1 MNALLPLFLRLED
14 RRVLV
19 VGAGTVAARKIE
31 ALVAVGA
38 RVEVVAPSV
47 NAEVEAM
54 GVTIHRRAFAPSDV
68 EGSWLVIAATNDSAV
83 NASIAAACEERRV
96 FVNAV
101 DDPPN
106 ATAYFGGLIRRGPFT
121 IAISSRGETPALT
134 RLLREV
140 IEGALPPDRWIEE
153 ARALR
158 RKWKSHETPME
169 SRFGELVSAI
179 LGSRK

>member
-1 MNALLPLFLRLED
+1 MELLPLFLRLTD

-31 ALVAVGA
+31 ALLAAGA

-47 NAEVEAM
+47 NPEVEAM
-54 GVTIHRRAFAPSDV
+54 AVTIHRRAFVEADV
-68 EGSWLVIAATNDSAV
+68 EGAWLVIAATNDSAV
-83 NASIAAACEERRV
+83 NAVVAAACESRRV

-106 ATAYFGGLIRRGPFT
+106 ASAYFGGLIRRGPFT
-121 IAISSRGETPALT
+121 IAISSRGEAPALT

-140 IEGALPPDRWIEE
+140 IEGALPPDRWITE

-158 RKWKSHETPME
+158 RKWKAEKTPME
-169 SRFGELVSAI
+169 SRFGQLVAAI
-179 LGSRK
+179 LGR

>member
-1 MNALLPLFLRLED
+1 MNLELLPLFLRLEG

-31 ALVAVGA
+31 ALIAVGA

-54 GVTIHRRAFAPSDV
+54 SVTFHRRAFVESDV
-68 EGSWLVIAATNDSAV
+68 EGAWLVIAATNDSEV
-83 NASIAAACEERRV
+83 NARIASACESRRV

-106 ATAYFGGLIRRGPFT
+106 ASAYFGGLIRRGPFT
-121 IAISSRGETPALT
+121 IAISSRGEAPALT

-140 IEGALPPDRWIEE
+140 IEGALPPDRWIAE

-158 RKWKSHETPME
+158 RKWKSEKTPME
-169 SRFGELVSAI
+169 SRFAELVAAI
-179 LGSRK
+179 LGR